1 MKRIKSQ
8 YKENNNKTRIDESD
22 DKSERNKDI
31 SKPIKRNSEKSTSTN
46 NLSEKLNE
54 ENVNTLEKW
63 MNKLA
68 AININDNNNN
78 ESKDLM
84 K

>member
-54 ENVNTLEKW
+54 KNVNTLEKW
-63 MNKLA
+63 MNKFA
-68 AININDNNNN
+68 TININDNNN
-78 ESKDLM
+78 ESKNLM

>member
-54 ENVNTLEKW
+54 ENVNNLEK
-63 MNKLA
+63 
-68 AININDNNNN
+68 
-78 ESKDLM
+78 
-84 K
+84 

>member
-1 MKRIKSQ
+1 MVKMKRIKSQ

-54 ENVNTLEKW
+54 ENVNTLEK
-63 MNKLA
+63 
-68 AININDNNNN
+68 
-78 ESKDLM
+78 
-84 K
+84 